1 MSQLRVD
8 TPADAELRERGLR
21 ELTSLTYGWTLFQVV
36 RLSESEHQRKVDDEI
51 LTAHGY
57 HYTSGE
63 RSRSYEN
70 PDLKGTDA
78 SLAAELALSTK
89 DWTERRPIRQFAD
102 SAAGHARRDLVT
114 TILREHGYEPESAVS
129 DGQGRINVV
138 YLSAEERARQTE
150 EVARLGEVRALAVA
164 RQAEERAFESR
175 YGPPSRTIG
184 LVRTADSFDCVE
196 CGRWAEV
203 LPTAETYARLV
214 ETELGFS
221 PPDWGRVR
229 SSARPSSPLRPAFLQ
244 REFGKDYDEAIAIID
259 AAVQLGLLDVAKR
272 GVVAAQPRCIQCYE
286 RRAAIPEPS
295 QATPKT
301 RDLIPPQLR
310 FRVLQRDGFRC
321 QYCGRSAR
329 DGATLHLDHVVPVAA
344 GGETTE
350 DNLITACATCN
361 LGKSAGDVV

>member
-1 MSQLRVD
+1 MPDEPNS
-8 TPADAELRERGLR
+8 ADAELRERSLR

-36 RLSESEHQRKVDDEI
+36 RLSESDQQRLLDDDI
-51 LTAHGY
+51 LAAHGY
-57 HYTSGE
+57 HYTWGE
-63 RSRSYEN
+63 RSRTYEN

-129 DGQGRINVV
+129 DGQGSINVF
-138 YLSAEERARQTE
+138 YLSAAERARRDD
-150 EVARLGEVRALAVA
+150 EVARLDELRALAVA
-164 RQAEERAFESR
+164 RQAEERAFENR

-184 LVRTADSFDCVE
+184 LVRTRDSFDCVE

-203 LPTAETYARLV
+203 LPAAETYARLV
-214 ETELGFS
+214 ETELGFN

-229 SSARPSSPLRPAFLQ
+229 SAARPSSPLRPAFLQ
-244 REFGKDYDEAIAIID
+244 REFGKAYDEAIAIID
-259 AAVQLGLLDVAKR
+259 AAVELGLLEVARR
-272 GVVAAQPRCIQCYE
+272 GVVAAQPRCSQCYE
-286 RRAAIPEPS
+286 RRATAPEPS
-295 QATPKT
+295 PSTRKT
-301 RDLIPPQLR
+301 RDPIPPQLR

-329 DGATLHLDHVVPVAA
+329 DGATMHLDHVVPVAA

-350 DNLITACATCN
+350 GNLITSCETCN
-361 LGKSAGDVV
+361 LGKSSDAVV